1 MTSADACRG
10 KHIKNKVIS
19 FRIEG
24 SFRRTELIVL
34 RAASSFGA
42 ARRTITALRRER
54 SSAGIG
60 PRFDREG
67 PPAGDRERERRAA
80 WTEALRARG
89 GDPLPADSSLL
100 AGIRYPSEVQQK
112 LLIKEGLGQTFWNA
126 LTITGRI
133 EARGRVLAEMTFP
146 ELGPV
151 VDADVSMMAVG
162 HLNRGLLAAHGL
174 DEGGEPG
181 IGAHDQMWFV
191 LRDLAFGPT
200 DYPEPTVPE
209 IARPESEAKDIPGIP
224 LAIQRTIYF
233 LANLLMIE
241 FRAERGF
248 AFTENLLRDP
258 ELFVARRAEAERAAE
273 IVGRIRADEEIHVA
287 SLRLYLGEIQTL
299 RFRTDDGRRIPGR
312 EIVDALWGG
321 IVRWATVEQPVL
333 AAEQQKKLLTERIL
347 AHREGPRILAA
358 FHRLAEAA

>member
-1 MTSADACRG
+1 MPKLSYTREELLRSHPYARPQVENGQRLHGGFDAAGRY
-10 KHIKNKVIS
+10 VPP
-19 FRIEG
+19 RMLERAPAIE
-24 SFRRTELIVL
+24 
-34 RAASSFGA
+34 
-42 ARRTITALRRER
+42 
-54 SSAGIG
+54 
-60 PRFDREG
+60 
-67 PPAGDRERERRAA
+67 A
-80 WTEALRARG
+80 WTQALRARG
-89 GDPLPADSSLL
+89 GDLLPADSSLL
-100 AGIRYPSEVQQK
+100 AGIRYPNEAQQK
-112 LLIKEGLGQTFWNA
+112 LLIREGLGQTFWNS

-133 EARGRVLAEMTFP
+133 EARGRVLADMTFP
-146 ELGPV
+146 EFGPAV
-151 VDADVSMMAVG
+151 VEDVGEMAVG
-162 HLNRGLLAAHGL
+162 HLNRGLLEAHGL

-181 IGAHDQMWFV
+181 VGGHDQMWFA

-200 DYPEPTVPE
+200 DYPEPVIPN
-209 IARPESEAKDIPGIP
+209 IARPESEAVEFPGIP

-258 ELFVARRAEAERAAE
+258 ELFADRRSEAERAAE
-273 IVGRIRADEEIHVA
+273 IVGRIRADEEIHVR

-299 RFRTDDGRRIPGR
+299 HFETGDGGRTSGA

-321 IVRWATVEQPVL
+321 IVQWATVEQPKL

-347 AHREGPRILAA
+347 AHREGPRILEA